1 MTIIAITG
9 KKSCTMRVRGDR
21 HACATITMAPPRSVI
36 GARSDTKWQRTA
48 KLASVARELNS
59 NTSVA
64 PSVGSWRG
72 VARAVRALVTRV
84 GSGAGRPRMLGSGI
98 GSEMSGLRRRRI
110 AGAAS
115 LVPRTDRSGAA
126 HRTPFRRRCGTVPG
140 LRALRDVAV
149 EDGRIF
155 FFDDIY
161 GYGSLLA
168 SALDNRYIRRTAD
181 GGAGAADRAGGGGG
195 RTRIDRRV
203 PAERASASRGR
214 PAPRPAGVSTEPVA
228 VAPVGR
234 SRDSA
239 QGL

>member
-9 KKSCTMRVRGDR
+9 KQSCTMHVRGER

-84 GSGAGRPRMLGSGI
+84 GSGAGRPRMSGSGI

-126 HRTPFRRRCGTVPG
+126 HRTPFRRRCGTAPG
-140 LRALRDVAV
+140 LRALRDRR
-149 EDGRIF
+149 GRARP
-155 FFDDIY
+155 DI
-161 GYGSLLA
+161 LLRRH
-168 SALDNRYIRRTAD
+168 LWIRLAAGVRARQPLHSTG

-203 PAERASASRGR
+203 PAERASASQGR
-214 PAPRPAGVSTEPVA
+214 PAPRPAGVATEPVA
-228 VAPVGR
+228 VAPRGGP
-234 SRDSA
+234 RDRA